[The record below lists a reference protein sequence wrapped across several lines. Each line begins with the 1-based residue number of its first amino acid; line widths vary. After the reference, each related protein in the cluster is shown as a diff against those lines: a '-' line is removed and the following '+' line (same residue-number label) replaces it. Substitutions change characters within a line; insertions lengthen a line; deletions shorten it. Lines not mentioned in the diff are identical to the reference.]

1 MGWAVFY
8 FWWSPS
14 NNDMKDSPHRSS
26 RALLLV
32 PGMSNLA
39 QAKELKQEL
48 HDLESA
54 EDQAQAGAPPVG
66 LTGPTVEPESQ
77 FGRAKVDQTE
87 IKEDG
92 YQVSFDFVD
101 VEGNRLR
108 LTEEQ
113 VDCLD
118 GDELQEFLS
127 GMHDAQHCPFFCC
140 RSRFCKCG
148 HKIETSPFYW

>member
-1 MGWAVFY
+1 M
-8 FWWSPS
+8 
-14 NNDMKDSPHRSS
+14 
-26 RALLLV
+26 
-32 PGMSNLA
+32 
-39 QAKELKQEL
+39 
-48 HDLESA
+48 
-54 EDQAQAGAPPVG
+54 G

-127 GMHDAQHCPFFCC
+127 GMHDAQHCPFFVVVHDFVSVAI
-140 RSRFCKCG
+140 RLKLPHSIGDTFCMR
-148 HKIETSPFYW
+148 TPQ